1 MPPLTDKFSHRPNV
15 DGTYDSI
22 CRVCVRTV
30 ARGMREEKL
39 LEAEALHDCPGFRRD
54 LLFDS
59 TWSPRKIRYPELLAL
74 CGRGHHLS

>member
-1 MPPLTDKFSHRPNV
+1 
-15 DGTYDSI
+15 
-22 CRVCVRTV
+22 
-30 ARGMREEKL
+30 MREEKL

-74 CGRGHHLS
+74 CARGTIYLDSVNFSSQVK